1 MDHDPP
7 LKLFKLPS
15 PRTGRTCTSKPPAL
29 EQGKYRGVLEYQAM
43 SSKPEVSQETESP
56 SDLPERYSLPS
67 LATHLLK
74 VGDLLLRLDRQPRES
89 DGSNRVLY
97 LFNFGDND
105 HPDTSQAKP
114 TTIESSVLVTVQ
126 RGEDGSVVIN
136 REARRI
142 GLGYKVPVVPRR
154 DIAQRVQ
161 AAIDYQQNLS
171 PEEARTER
179 VRQVFEQTLLEGDL
193 TRYVFREE
201 LSQQGVV
208 PVTRIDLLSGETE
221 EAVLEKNSVSNE
233 GLKRLVFEL
242 FFNCT
247 TQLMSQIQQL
257 SDDHP
262 LKAEGKRLIKPYLPS
277 GSKL

>member
-1 MDHDPP
+1 
-7 LKLFKLPS
+7 
-15 PRTGRTCTSKPPAL
+15 
-29 EQGKYRGVLEYQAM
+29 M

-221 EAVLEKNSVSNE
+221 ETVLEKNSVSNE